1 METDMGRLLFMRE
14 GYGRGE
20 GATRNK
26 SGGSKFAISL
36 RGGGRGLYIEKM
48 ESKMDLDRILA
59 GWDFSAEKPVA
70 RMVSTERGPKVQ
82 LRVDMGVLQMEPDGR
97 PDGEKPHGYESML
110 AMLDD
115 LEKKGTLGNR
125 FEGNTGMEVQREISQ
140 YYSRMNA
147 WMALDR
153 TDRVFRDCE
162 HVLDLLDWVSD
173 LEEDDD
179 TAWRV
184 NQIYPYVRTAH
195 AQAAMRLAVDGGR
208 FSRARRVLEQ
218 AIEDIRTYYRE
229 SYGDEG
235 EDAWKEKEPPEVE
248 ALLES
253 LESLEGER
261 PQTAEE
267 NLKKELDEALANQN
281 YEVAAKLRDRLRAL
295 RGEGRPPS
303 QKGGKPRAK
312 PENGGGAG

>member
-1 METDMGRLLFMRE
+1 MEQK
-14 GYGRGE
+14 
-20 GATRNK
+20 N
-26 SGGSKFAISL
+26 
-36 RGGGRGLYIEKM
+36 
-48 ESKMDLDRILA
+48 MDLDRILR
-59 GWDFSAEKPVA
+59 GWDFSTEKPVA
-70 RMVSTERGPKVQ
+70 RMVETERGPKVQ
-82 LRVDMGVLQMEPDGR
+82 LRVDMGVLQMEPEGR
-97 PDGEKPHGYESML
+97 PDGSKPYGKESVLAYLDGEEKAGR
-110 AMLDD
+110 
-115 LEKKGTLGNR
+115 LGER
-125 FEGNTGMEVQREISQ
+125 FEGEMGQEVQREVSQ

-153 TDRVFRDCE
+153 TDRVFADCE
-162 HVLDLLDWVSD
+162 HVLDLLDWVQD
-173 LEEDDD
+173 MEGDDD

-235 EDAWKEKEPPEVE
+235 EDDWKEKDPPEVA
-248 ALLES
+248 ALKES
-253 LESLEGER
+253 LASLEEER

-267 NLKKELDEALANQN
+267 NLKKELASALANQN
-281 YEVAAKLRDRLRAL
+281 YEVAAELRDRLRAM

-303 QKGGKPRAK
+303 QKSGKPRAK